1 MKKITVKFKNTD
13 SATDFASVMSILEDR
28 VQVEV
33 LDGSVSLITDDAIAM
48 AFAKNTIDDI
58 KEEVYFMK
66 RANVFLKSI
75 IESMSENRKV
85 RATLLDGTN
94 LMITPDHAR
103 VLANAYDSLSAANQ
117 TAYLIFASESK
128 QSYQN
133 AVNFAKANEK
143 E

>member
-1 MKKITVKFKNTD
+1 MKKVTVKFKNTD
-13 SATDFASVMSILEDR
+13 SATEFASVMSILENR

-85 RATLLDGTN
+85 KATLLDGTN
-94 LMITPDHAR
+94 LMITPEQAR